1 MKVYCWNCSDIVV
14 LGNGICGHCE
24 APLLESDEAIR
35 FTTEVEI
42 TAIVESWGSDK
53 EYIIE
58 QLGWLLQ
65 EQIREN
71 LENIEVKI
79 KGDDENDNRQSR
91 EGDLS

>member
-1 MKVYCWNCSDIVV
+1 MKVYCWDCNDIVTYRKKF
-14 LGNGICGHCE
+14 GICWHCE

-65 EQIREN
+65 ELMRE
-71 LENIEVKI
+71 
-79 KGDDENDNRQSR
+79 RS
-91 EGDLS
+91 S